1 VIFTRGVVGR
11 AVALLVALGGTGG
24 PSLAQP
30 SPDAERVRT
39 ELLDVRA
46 PAGSGWR
53 VSVRQPARVAWARP
67 GTGENDAQ
75 AAFASVFRLTPPRDG
90 DHLLSLVRDGTLAET
105 PAERFRPLQS
115 TFMRDDSRGAPCVR
129 HVALHE
135 DTQAR
140 LRTGGTGSLVMQ
152 SVTLYCLH
160 PVERGLAIAI
170 GWSHRGMLPVADAEA
185 QGEAFLAGADFAP
198 SAPADAAS
206 APPPGA
212 PRP

>member
-1 VIFTRGVVGR
+1 MISAPGVVGR
-11 AVALLVALGGTGG
+11 AAALLVALGVTGG
-24 PSLAQP
+24 PAHAQTP
-30 SPDAERVRT
+30 PDTERVRT

-67 GTGENDAQ
+67 GTGENDSQ

-90 DHLLSLVRDGTLAET
+90 DHLLSLVRDGTAADT

-115 TFMRDDSRGAPCVR
+115 TFTRDDTRGVPCVR
-129 HVALHE
+129 HVAVHE

-140 LRTGGTGSLVMQ
+140 LRTGGMGSLVMQ

-170 GWSHRGMLPVADAEA
+170 GWSHRGTLPVADADA
-185 QGEAFLAGADFAP
+185 QGEAFLAGAGFAP
-198 SAPADAAS
+198 PAPADAAS